1 MFHVK
6 FNLLFVSHLIF
17 ISRYLFYLPACLSV
31 SDDRI
36 SSPPST
42 SPRGFSSSSNIC
54 ILLFLYWRKGDN
66 TFVCTQCCYW
76 KFYLRHFLL
85 SFPDFFWSLFFT
97 TVFSVPDINLFSYT
111 ASANFGIWLTLYFP
125 LLVVIKDF
133 GLKEGGPCHRCSFK
147 LSVIQRPVTNFPCDQ
162 MYITMTYATL
172 AGGTL

>member
-54 ILLFLYWRKGDN
+54 ILLFLYRRKGDN
-66 TFVCTQCCYW
+66 TFVCTMLLL
-76 KFYLRHFLL
+76 KMLFKTFSAPIPRFFLVVVFHNCFL
-85 SFPDFFWSLFFT
+85 SSRYKSLFLHRFRKLWHLI
-97 TVFSVPDINLFSYT
+97 DIIF
-111 ASANFGIWLTLYFP
+111 FP
-125 LLVVIKDF
+125 SW
-133 GLKEGGPCHRCSFK
+133 C
-147 LSVIQRPVTNFPCDQ
+147 N
-162 MYITMTYATL
+162 
-172 AGGTL
+172 